1 MGRSVLAVL
10 AGFVV
15 VVVLSLGIDEILHLL
30 RVYPPWGEAMWD
42 PALNAL
48 ALSYRIVVTVLSG
61 YVTARLAPRKP
72 MTHVL
77 VGGLI
82 GVVLGIAGVLAAMQI
97 PMGPLWYPIAIAL
110 TGFPSVWLGG
120 MLYARS
126 NPGRTS

>member
-1 MGRSVLAVL
+1 MGRSVLAVF

-30 RVYPPWGEAMWD
+30 KVYPPWGEPMWD

-48 ALSYRIVVTVLSG
+48 ALSYRVVITVLSG

-72 MTHVL
+72 MKHVL

-82 GVVLGIAGVLAAMQI
+82 GVALGIAGVLGAMKI
-97 PMGPLWYPIAIAL
+97 SMGPLWYPIAIAV

-120 MLYARS
+120 MLFARS
-126 NPGRTS
+126 SPDRTA

>member
-30 RVYPPWGEAMWD
+30 KVYPPWGEPMWD

-126 NPGRTS
+126 SPGRTS